1 MRAQDLIYS
10 YSLKKDGLTF
20 RAKNGSAKISLNKI
34 GEPQEIN
41 LYYNIND
48 TIWNAYTIGDEIN
61 LSENDEVSFKGTQST
76 FSLDSDNYY
85 QFAMTGSIQ
94 SYGNIMSLVNKVNSI
109 TNNYQFTKLFYSCSS
124 LITPPDLPATQYYLI
139 IVIIKCLKIVL
150 S

>member
-34 GEPQEIN
+34 GEPQEVN

-48 TIWNAYTIGDEIN
+48 TVWNTYTIDDIIDLNEG
-61 LSENDEVSFKGTQST
+61 DEVSFKGTQST

-85 QFAMTGSIQ
+85 QFAMTGSI
-94 SYGNIMSLVNKVNSI
+94 
-109 TNNYQFTKLFYSCSS
+109 
-124 LITPPDLPATQYYLI
+124 
-139 IVIIKCLKIVL
+139 
-150 S
+150 